1 MIFYLICSFKLF
13 RGVEKG
19 KVVFVGGEKGDGNFL
34 GKYLHSEILGGIIFF
49 CALPLD
55 WPVNF
60 ADGRGR

>member
-1 MIFYLICSFKLF
+1 MIFNLIGSFKLL

-19 KVVFVGGEKGDGNFL
+19 KFIFVGGEKGDSNF
-34 GKYLHSEILGGIIFF
+34 LHSEILGGLIFF